1 MNYKL
6 VMNKERYDALQKRM
20 SDKVIFDREE
30 TDSYTHWVHFE
41 IVIDDR
47 IDLLDFFHAGFHAG
61 YDQGVNVF
69 KPKYS

>member
-6 VMNKERYDALQKRM
+6 VMQKERYDVLKEKM

-30 TDSYTHWVHFE
+30 IAPDTHWIYFE
-41 IVIDDR
+41 VVIEDR

-61 YDQGVNVF
+61 FGQGMNVF
-69 KPKYS
+69 RPNHS